1 MQLLLEE
8 YMKDVAETGSTT
20 TKTKTLHGGVEED
33 AYFHDVRVSVTLLG
47 CCKLSSQIDC
57 HANQSSIPEW
67 GITALF
73 HYGCLLCIFECTRTS
88 MLQHYEGAVRLLRA
102 QIILES
108 PNAQGREASKLQIPR
123 LRNVLESPNAQGH
136 EASKFQVPRLRNVLE
151 SPNAQGHE
159 ASKFQISRLKNVLE
173 SPNGH
178 KTHALK

>member
-8 YMKDVAETGSTT
+8 YMKDKAETGSTT

-33 AYFHDVRVSVTLLG
+33 AYFHDVRVSVTLFG

-88 MLQHYEGAVRLLRA
+88 MLQHYEGAVRLLSQKCIGESKGPGTRSVKIPNSKA
-102 QIILES
+102 QICIGES
-108 PNAQGREASKLQIPR
+108 KCQGTRSVE
-123 LRNVLESPNAQGH
+123 
-136 EASKFQVPRLRNVLE
+136 
-151 SPNAQGHE
+151 
-159 ASKFQISRLKNVLE
+159 ISCVTRFVKC
-173 SPNGH
+173 
-178 KTHALK
+178 

>member
-1 MQLLLEE
+1 MLKKRSLFKKLKKIGIRSSDTILIHSSFKRLGKQKFEPKSFLVLLEE

-33 AYFHDVRVSVTLLG
+33 AYFHDVRVSVTLFG

-123 LRNVLESPNAQGH
+123 LRNVVESPH
-136 EASKFQVPRLRNVLE
+136 
-151 SPNAQGHE
+151 AQGHE
-159 ASKFQISRLKNVLE
+159 ASKFQI
-173 SPNGH
+173 P
-178 KTHALK
+178 